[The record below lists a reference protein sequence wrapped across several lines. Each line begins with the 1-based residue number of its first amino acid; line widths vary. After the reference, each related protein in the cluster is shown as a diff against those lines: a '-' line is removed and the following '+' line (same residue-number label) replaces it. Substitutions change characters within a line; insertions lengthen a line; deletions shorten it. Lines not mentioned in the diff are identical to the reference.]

1 MQNFFFFL
9 IFFARDASH
18 SLVASFENKL
28 RKHGDACKRRNVVF
42 IPLPVQTL
50 GSWHLEAAFELRRIG
65 LALAKRSS
73 GDEKVVVTHF
83 FQRLAVFLQR
93 GNAHLILSRQPTFP
107 ERHVGRRLTSLVVF
121 VFVLFRIL
129 FNRN

>member
-1 MQNFFFFL
+1 MKTVREQ
-9 IFFARDASH
+9 FAETWGRVQALPVQTLGSP
-18 SLVASFENKL
+18 V
-28 RKHGDACKRRNVVF
+28 
-42 IPLPVQTL
+42 PVQTL
-50 GSWHLEAAFELRRIG
+50 GSWHLEAAFKLHRIG

-107 ERHVGRRLTSLVVF
+107 ERHVDGD
-121 VFVLFRIL
+121 
-129 FNRN
+129 

>member
-1 MQNFFFFL
+1 MWIRGKDVAFDVTVTSPL
-9 IFFARDASH
+9 SASYVARSAREASH
-18 SLVASFENKL
+18 TLVTSFENKL

-107 ERHVGRRLTSLVVF
+107 ERHVDGD
-121 VFVLFRIL
+121 
-129 FNRN
+129 

>member
-1 MQNFFFFL
+1 MRETL
-9 IFFARDASH
+9 PTLS
-18 SLVASFENKL
+18 
-28 RKHGDACKRRNVVF
+28 
-42 IPLPVQTL
+42 LPVSRTSCGNTGTHVSEETSSLFRFRL
-50 GSWHLEAAFELRRIG
+50 GSWHLEAAFELSRIG
-65 LALAKRSS
+65 LALAERSS